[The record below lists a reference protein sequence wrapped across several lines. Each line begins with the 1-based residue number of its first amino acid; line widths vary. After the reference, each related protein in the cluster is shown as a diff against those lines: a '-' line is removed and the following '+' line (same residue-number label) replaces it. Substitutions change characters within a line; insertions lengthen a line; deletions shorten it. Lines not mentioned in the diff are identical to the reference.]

1 MRPSSAAARGGLGT
15 AMIGAKSAETNRPGS
30 ATSLAAPVT
39 SANASEHRRNL
50 EEHIRRLDNERRQH
64 QDATTEQL
72 KQNKELIKELRRE
85 NQELKSM
92 IAAAKRGQG
101 SVQQVE
107 GLRLENQVAEATRR
121 FDALR
126 DEERDAREQLRLEE
140 EKLVRIEVDSQPL
153 LLPNS
158 ALSRRIRALESRL
171 DKSLIK
177 YNEAV
182 SIKRTYELIARR
194 LKDERVG
201 FDNQLAAI
209 ERTLKSKE
217 YDYQELLKMSHAA
230 NHAKEKAKRDL
241 QQFKLK
247 FDADR
252 RSKDR
257 ELGERKAFVQ
267 SRVEQTQR
275 LERKERNLKQ
285 QEADDERMRQEESQR
300 AQNTSSMQGGGGQ
313 GGGAGISGLL
323 GGDGELLGGDE
334 ASQRTK
340 LLQYESAFRRIQ
352 AATGVRD
359 LQEMLQR
366 FVTSEETH
374 RQLEQLASD
383 SNARIDQMRVE
394 NNELGRRVEELRYS
408 GSGAVGSRRLTQEFT
423 LHLAEAGNQTKAAQ
437 GQFERLAKL
446 LVHVK
451 AGVEHLMD
459 KLVVY
464 RPDLVTPPMSD
475 DTVMEVLKVAEQKLY
490 ALVDE
495 MGPVGAQHGAGTQ
508 QGLSQAPPELPPY
521 NRRIRP
527 PRDDEEADEADD
539 GGRDED
545 PGQDDEAVLRREQV
559 KKISANA
566 ILRESK
572 KQRRKKAQMQG

>member
-1 MRPSSAAARGGLGT
+1 
-15 AMIGAKSAETNRPGS
+15 MIS
-30 ATSLAAPVT
+30 
-39 SANASEHRRNL
+39 
-50 EEHIRRLDNERRQH
+50 
-64 QDATTEQL
+64 
-72 KQNKELIKELRRE
+72 
-85 NQELKSM
+85 
-92 IAAAKRGQG
+92 AAKRGQG
-101 SVQQVE
+101 SVQHVE
-107 GLRLENQVAEATRR
+107 GMRLENQIAEATRR

-126 DEERDAREQLRLEE
+126 AEERETREQLRLENE
-140 EKLVRIEVDSQPL
+140 RLASIELDSQPL

-285 QEADDERMRQEESQR
+285 QEADEERMRQEESQR
-300 AQNTSSMQGGGGQ
+300 AQNSATLKGERGMGDDH
-313 GGGAGISGLL
+313 L
-323 GGDGELLGGDE
+323 GGDGELLGSDE

-340 LLQYESAFRRIQ
+340 LMQYTAAFNRVKE
-352 AATGVRD
+352 ATGVAD
-359 LQEMLQR
+359 LQQMLQR

-383 SNARIDQMRVE
+383 SQARIDQMRVE
-394 NNELGRRVEELRYS
+394 NSELTRRVEELRYS

-475 DTVMEVLKVAEQKLY
+475 ETVMEVLKVAEQKLY

-495 MGPVGAQHGAGTQ
+495 MGPVGSQQHQLT
-508 QGLSQAPPELPPY
+508 SAPPELPPC
-521 NRRIRP
+521 NRRVRP
-527 PRDDEEADEADD
+527 PRDDEDGDD
-539 GGRDED
+539 GDDAGRDDD